1 VRVFLVA
8 LGALVFCGEWSDEDD
23 AALKRE
29 LRRGFAGTLSSS
41 ASFEFVR
48 DARRRVVR
56 LAGDTAGSGG
66 TLSSSPL
73 APSSNPPGTDVRAV
87 RRDFVGRCRVGGVGG
102 ECANKVCSDLAATS
116 RSTRNAP
123 GSGGSVQTLKILP
136 QAWVQVLWEAHRA
149 GLRYPT

>member
-1 VRVFLVA
+1 MFFLVA

-23 AALKRE
+23 AALRRE
-29 LRRGFAGTLSSS
+29 LRRGFTAPLSSS
-41 ASFEFVR
+41 ASIELVR
-48 DARRRVVR
+48 DARRRLVR

-87 RRDFVGRCRVGGVGG
+87 RRDFAGRCRVGGVGG
-102 ECANKVCSDLAATS
+102 ECANKVCSDWATS

-123 GSGGSVQTLKILP
+123 GSGGSVVSL
-136 QAWVQVLWEAHRA
+136 
-149 GLRYPT
+149 G